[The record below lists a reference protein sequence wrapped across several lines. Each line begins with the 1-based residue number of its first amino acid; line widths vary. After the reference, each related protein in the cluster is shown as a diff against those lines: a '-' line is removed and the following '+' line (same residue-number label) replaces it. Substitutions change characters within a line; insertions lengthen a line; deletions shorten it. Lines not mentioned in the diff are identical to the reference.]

1 MARSKLR
8 WPRLVLLA
16 LAAVGLHSLNVQGTP
31 TLDSVV
37 ETWKARQDR
46 TRSAR
51 FTWHGT
57 LTTAGAMELGK
68 RPAKDRKA
76 IAHLPDKTVKHDC
89 SLSLDG
95 DMLRY
100 ERNGPE
106 WVAEFSDYAA
116 YPYIAVFD
124 GEVGKSFYG
133 AGTATKGAFPGKGFV
148 EKEAKHPD
156 SSNSS
161 LMPLLL
167 TYRALRPNLGHF
179 LPERSSLGAGNGMIN
194 GRPCLLVEERAWK
207 SEIINKGTTTYWV
220 DPHAISWCYGWLN
233 PPSLATG
240 ESFLSWT
247 SPMSATPWKAGIPPP
262 GPACRCF
269 PAGGSQCS
277 SPQKSQTMKS
287 TRRSPALTSNLTSRL
302 GRLLLTGDLAIP
314 TTLLSP
320 TARNVRFRTGKCWRV
335 YHLNG
340 CSPPIRTKG
349 CRARDA

>member
-1 MARSKLR
+1 MCYSYPCCLRAGKLNAQEAGSIPLFPTKHRTGSSVRGAKMARSKLR

-133 AGTATKGAFPGKGFV
+133 AGRRRKVLFP
-148 EKEAKHPD
+148 ERD
-156 SSNSS
+156 SSRRKRSIRIPQTHRS
-161 LMPLLL
+161 CRYFSRTARSPEPRPLPARKVFSGCGQR
-167 TYRALRPNLGHF
+167 YDQWPAVPVGR
-179 LPERSSLGAGNGMIN
+179 GAG
-194 GRPCLLVEERAWK
+194 VE
-207 SEIINKGTTTYWV
+207 V
-220 DPHAISWCYGWLN
+220 
-233 PPSLATG
+233 
-240 ESFLSWT
+240 
-247 SPMSATPWKAGIPPP
+247 
-262 GPACRCF
+262 
-269 PAGGSQCS
+269 
-277 SPQKSQTMKS
+277 
-287 TRRSPALTSNLTSRL
+287 
-302 GRLLLTGDLAIP
+302 
-314 TTLLSP
+314 
-320 TARNVRFRTGKCWRV
+320 RN
-335 YHLNG
+335 H
-340 CSPPIRTKG
+340 
-349 CRARDA
+349 